1 MKPDARTDL
10 DDLFVYAQLVASS
23 SEEAAELL
31 AQASRARRAGDTR
44 HASDLMRSLT
54 QGPDSGDGGWLAR
67 RQIPSALA
75 SMLPRMMVRLH
86 PARRLSVV
94 RAFRDPAGDVS
105 ERSVFLVS
113 VRRALEADGLHAVAL
128 RLTPEALEEAM
139 RRYLAEAMAPVPE
152 ALEQVL
158 IDAPTRKDGKSV
170 EAKRRMSLPTRV
182 AIGLLVILSA
192 SAIGTWLTAP
202 LAQNERERAE
212 LFDRLSVLPDSDD
225 PEFRANE
232 PSQAER
238 YIRDR
243 VGMNVLVPRLDGG
256 SLSGVSIREVAN
268 LQLPL
273 LHYTSQDGSPVQVTV
288 LDYRQIDAARS
299 VFLVD
304 RSILD
309 HIAEFGQI
317 DVRNAPGFFRV
328 TWRFRDDIYLAM
340 QETTDPGLRDR
351 FLFE

>member
-1 MKPDARTDL
+1 
-10 DDLFVYAQLVASS
+10 
-23 SEEAAELL
+23 
-31 AQASRARRAGDTR
+31 
-44 HASDLMRSLT
+44 
-54 QGPDSGDGGWLAR
+54 
-67 RQIPSALA
+67 
-75 SMLPRMMVRLH
+75 
-86 PARRLSVV
+86 
-94 RAFRDPAGDVS
+94 
-105 ERSVFLVS
+105 
-113 VRRALEADGLHAVAL
+113 
-128 RLTPEALEEAM
+128 
-139 RRYLAEAMAPVPE
+139 
-152 ALEQVL
+152 L

-182 AIGLLVILSA
+182 AIGLLIILSA

-202 LAQNERERAE
+202 PAQNERERAE

-273 LHYTSQDGSPVQVTV
+273 LH
-288 LDYRQIDAARS
+288 
-299 VFLVD
+299 LVD

-309 HIAEFGQI
+309 HIAEFGQV